1 MLPEVIIAKKTNEL
15 RIIYAIDPV
24 TSRGSNTDRSLG
36 LLDSSSYRF
45 ICLPIGYVL
54 WDVLIFCRLS
64 IVGVLFGLLIQTLCR
79 INNKK
84 SKKK

>member
-24 TSRGSNTDRSLG
+24 ISRGSNTDRSLG
-36 LLDSSSYRF
+36 LLDICSYRF
-45 ICLPIGYVL
+45 ICLLIGYVL

-64 IVGVLFGLLIQTLCR
+64 MVRVLSGLLIQALYR
-79 INNKK
+79 INNEKSHKK
-84 SKKK
+84 